1 MRLPTRII
9 TGFLDDTVNQLLC
22 VEDQRE
28 AAIAMAAIGAGS
40 SKDIIAPS
48 QQENEVDRI
57 SPPIYPKDS
66 CFIEKR

>member
-9 TGFLDDTVNQLLC
+9 TGFLDDNVNKLLC
-22 VEDQRE
+22 LDDQRE
-28 AAIAMAAIGAGS
+28 AAIAMAAIGTGS
-40 SKDIIAPS
+40 SKDTIAPS

-57 SPPIYPKDS
+57 SFLSYPKDS